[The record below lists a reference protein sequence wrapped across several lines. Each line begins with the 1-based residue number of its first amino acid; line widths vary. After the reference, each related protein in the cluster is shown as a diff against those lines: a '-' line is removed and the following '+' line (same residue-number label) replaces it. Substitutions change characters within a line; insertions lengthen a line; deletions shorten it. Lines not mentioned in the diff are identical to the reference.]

1 MITAEKILDSCKT
14 ILRQRGEQYGDADEL
29 YQRTAE
35 LWASFLGSKI
45 TDKDVCVMMSLM
57 KLARLRQNTDDPAV
71 TRDTYQDAI
80 NYIALAESLEI

>member
-1 MITAEKILDSCKT
+1 
-14 ILRQRGEQYGDADEL
+14 
-29 YQRTAE
+29 
-35 LWASFLGSKI
+35 
-45 TDKDVCVMMSLM
+45 M